1 MYKKNSVSNVRPLAA
16 VGILLILGMVFT
28 GLPNTANAQGVSYKQ
43 VAFEGDDVDGSQF
56 SSFQS
61 AVINNDGVVAF
72 EGFTG
77 SVDSCPGDNVNL
89 WKSIAG
95 VIQPPVCVGFFNN
108 FGQDTILIGN
118 GDAVFMGLSWTDSEF
133 GGRHR
138 VVDTGMAV
146 PGLPSEKF
154 DRFFAPGMNDNG
166 EINFYGSTDITDT
179 NGLWV
184 ERGGAGTLESLVL
197 DGDPAPGLSPGT
209 VFTTLINQRGAIS
222 NNGDVAF
229 LARTD
234 DPPPTGRQ
242 AQPGVWSVSRDGTV
256 RKVIA
261 QKDPAPGSSGNFSST
276 SSRPPGINA
285 KGEVVLVGTTTNP
298 SEGGVWAERWNESS
312 GQYELHNVFLKGM
325 EIQVSETNTWAP
337 FEFHAAA
344 INSNGDVGFLGCSL
358 FSSFRIC
365 GIVRAT
371 WNGSG
376 YDHQSVAVDFRLP
389 GARRDGL
396 GAGLSI
402 SSSTRFNMNA
412 QGLFA
417 FHTLTDTHGSARGLW
432 GWRPDIGLR
441 RVYLAGTSFRF
452 ASGETRTV
460 FNDTTKLA
468 AIVATGGEDGR
479 QKILNDSG
487 LVVFV
492 LVFEPVAPD
501 TIRRQGVFIGD
512 LNDTIFLDSLEW
524 RWSPQ

>member
-1 MYKKNSVSNVRPLAA
+1 
-16 VGILLILGMVFT
+16 
-28 GLPNTANAQGVSYKQ
+28 
-43 VAFEGDDVDGSQF
+43 
-56 SSFQS
+56 
-61 AVINNDGVVAF
+61 
-72 EGFTG
+72 
-77 SVDSCPGDNVNL
+77 
-89 WKSIAG
+89 
-95 VIQPPVCVGFFNN
+95 
-108 FGQDTILIGN
+108 
-118 GDAVFMGLSWTDSEF
+118 
-133 GGRHR
+133 
-138 VVDTGMAV
+138 
-146 PGLPSEKF
+146 
-154 DRFFAPGMNDNG
+154 
-166 EINFYGSTDITDT
+166 
-179 NGLWV
+179 
-184 ERGGAGTLESLVL
+184 
-197 DGDPAPGLSPGT
+197 
-209 VFTTLINQRGAIS
+209 
-222 NNGDVAF
+222 
-229 LARTD
+229 
-234 DPPPTGRQ
+234 
-242 AQPGVWSVSRDGTV
+242 
-256 RKVIA
+256 
-261 QKDPAPGSSGNFSST
+261 
-276 SSRPPGINA
+276 
-285 KGEVVLVGTTTNP
+285 
-298 SEGGVWAERWNESS
+298 VWAERWNESS
-312 GQYELHNVFLKGM
+312 QQYELHNVFLKGM

-358 FSSFRIC
+358 FSSFRVC

-376 YDHQSVAVDFRLP
+376 YDHQPVAVDFRLP

-402 SSSTRFNMNA
+402 SSTTRFNMNA

-460 FNDTTKLA
+460 FNDITKLA

-524 RWSPQ
+524 RWSPP